1 MKILKLRAENI
12 KRISAVEI
20 TPEGNMI
27 IVAGKNA
34 QGKSSTLDAILF
46 ALDWKLAS
54 KSNREPI
61 KKGAESGLIT
71 LELDDLIIER
81 KFSGEKTYL
90 KVTTKD
96 GASYPS
102 PQAVLDALIGNLSF
116 DPLAFTRLSD
126 KEQVNQLIQAGKIAI
141 DLDEFADER
150 KRIYDE
156 RTAVNKQFKEVKAL
170 QAQIELP
177 EGYEQLPDKEINA
190 FDLSK
195 KLKDAYQLKSEN
207 DKKRLLLNDLKELL
221 PKLNRDM
228 YSLEEQLK
236 QIQDRIKDKTL
247 EIRGTEDR
255 IKEGQKVIDNLID
268 PVIDDIEKE
277 IQLIEET
284 NAEIRRK
291 NSFITLENQAGD
303 LKVSADELT
312 FQLETMD
319 QEKANLLKSANLPVK
334 GLSFDDNGVIFNDVP
349 FNQCSSAEQLKISL
363 GIAMALNPKLRV
375 IRIMDGSLL
384 DKENLKV
391 IEEMA
396 KDQDFQIWIE
406 RVETDDEIAVIIEDG
421 TVKEVKTAKKP
432 KIVKSR
438 ISKNK

>member
-20 TPEGNMI
+20 TPEGNLI

-54 KSNREPI
+54 KNNREPI
-61 KKGAESGLIT
+61 KKGAESGLVHI
-71 LELDDLIIER
+71 ELDDLIVER

-90 KVTTKD
+90 KVSTKD

-116 DPLAFTRLSD
+116 DPLAFSRLTD

-141 DLDEFADER
+141 DLDEFASER

-156 RTAVNKQFKEVKAL
+156 RTAINKQFKDTKAL
-170 QAQIELP
+170 QSQIELP
-177 EGYEQLPDKEINA
+177 DGYEDLPDEEIKVSDLNEKLKATYEQREKNSEKRKQLKDLTELEEKLTDEMSALHKEIESIQTKIFN
-190 FDLSK
+190 
-195 KLKDAYQLKSEN
+195 KSNE
-207 DKKRLLLNDLKELL
+207 
-221 PKLNRDM
+221 RDII
-228 YSLEEQLK
+228 K
-236 QIQDRIKDKTL
+236 DRIKN
-247 EIRGTEDR
+247 GTKIVDAL
-255 IKEGQKVIDNLID
+255 VD
-268 PVIDDIEKE
+268 PDVDAISKE
-277 IQLIEET
+277 IELIEET

-291 NSFITLENQAGD
+291 NSYITLENQVGD
-303 LKVSADELT
+303 LKVQADQLT
-312 FQLETMD
+312 LEIEMMD
-319 QEKANLLKSANLPVK
+319 KNKADLLKSANLPVK

-396 KDQDFQIWIE
+396 KDQDFQIWVE

-421 TVKEVKTAKKP
+421 MVKEVKTEKP
-432 KIVKSR
+432 KTTRKKKTV
-438 ISKNK
+438 